1 MRISDWSSDV
11 CSSDLINHVDVPER
25 RVLDVRPSRPSHRTD
40 SFLGVQ
46 EAFIDKHLGNDS
58 DRYDF
63 HSIRIGIQPFQSD
76 FRGFLFN
83 DSQLGIRLFGN
94 RDNNRFQYN
103 LAAFWRLE
111 KDTNSG
117 LNDIAQTPRD
127 DFILTANL
135 YRQDFPFVGLTS
147 QISATW
153 NINRE
158 KYDIQIDHN
167 GFPVRPALLGD
178 LRGRDYDVVYL
189 GYSADGRIG
198 RLNLTASLSAALGA
212 ARNSPFPR
220 SEEPPVGKKW

>member
-11 CSSDLINHVDVPER
+11 CSSDL
-25 RVLDVRPSRPSHRTD
+25 
-40 SFLGVQ
+40 
-46 EAFIDKHLGNDS
+46 
-58 DRYDF
+58 
-63 HSIRIGIQPFQSD
+63 
-76 FRGFLFN
+76 
-83 DSQLGIRLFGN
+83 
-94 RDNNRFQYN
+94 
-103 LAAFWRLE
+103 WRLE

-158 KYDIQIDHN
+158 KGDIQIDHN

-178 LRGRDYDVVYL
+178 LRGRDYDAVYL
-189 GYSADGRIG
+189 GYSADGWIRTEEHTSE
-198 RLNLTASLSAALGA
+198 LQSQM
-212 ARNSPFPR
+212 RNH
-220 SEEPPVGKKW
+220 

>member
-11 CSSDLINHVDVPER
+11 CSSDL
-25 RVLDVRPSRPSHRTD
+25 
-40 SFLGVQ
+40 
-46 EAFIDKHLGNDS
+46 
-58 DRYDF
+58 
-63 HSIRIGIQPFQSD
+63 
-76 FRGFLFN
+76 
-83 DSQLGIRLFGN
+83 
-94 RDNNRFQYN
+94 
-103 LAAFWRLE
+103 WRLE

-189 GYSADGRIG
+189 GYRADGRIG
-198 RLNLTASLSAALGA
+198 RINLTASLYDALGEDRHRNLTSPPANHRA
-212 ARNSPFPR
+212 AFART
-220 SEEPPVGKKW
+220 K

>member
-11 CSSDLINHVDVPER
+11 CSSD
-25 RVLDVRPSRPSHRTD
+25 
-40 SFLGVQ
+40 
-46 EAFIDKHLGNDS
+46 
-58 DRYDF
+58 
-63 HSIRIGIQPFQSD
+63 
-76 FRGFLFN
+76 
-83 DSQLGIRLFGN
+83 LFGN

-198 RLNLTASLSAALGA
+198 RINL
-212 ARNSPFPR
+212 R
-220 SEEPPVGKKW
+220 SEE

>member
-11 CSSDLINHVDVPER
+11 CSSD
-25 RVLDVRPSRPSHRTD
+25 
-40 SFLGVQ
+40 
-46 EAFIDKHLGNDS
+46 
-58 DRYDF
+58 
-63 HSIRIGIQPFQSD
+63 
-76 FRGFLFN
+76 
-83 DSQLGIRLFGN
+83 LFGN

-158 KYDIQIDHN
+158 KGDIQIDHN
-167 GFPVRPALLGD
+167 GFQ
-178 LRGRDYDVVYL
+178 
-189 GYSADGRIG
+189 IG
-198 RLNLTASLSAALGA
+198 RATGR
-212 ARNSPFPR
+212 AR
-220 SEEPPVGKKW
+220 GWK